1 MSKAQG
7 GREGE
12 EQRRNKKI
20 KETRRRGMGKNAV
33 GGERGKKK
41 DKRREKNLLIM
52 RKLKN
57 KI

>member
-12 EQRRNKKI
+12 EQRRNKKM

-33 GGERGKKK
+33 GGEMGKKK
-41 DKRREKNLLIM
+41 DKRREKDLLNNE
-52 RKLKN
+52 KA
-57 KI
+57 